1 MPEPRTLEFPFP
13 PSVNHYWRHTI
24 VNKRPRVLISKRG
37 REYRSAVRRFV
48 GLGCKPM
55 AGRLAVSIEAFP
67 PDRRKRDLDNMLKAL
82 LDSMTHAGIW
92 HDDDQ
97 IDEVR
102 IVRREATAGGM
113 MRVVVSEVGPEA

>member
-1 MPEPRTLEFPFP
+1 
-13 PSVNHYWRHTI
+13 
-24 VNKRPRVLISKRG
+24 
-37 REYRSAVRRFV
+37 
-48 GLGCKPM
+48 M